1 MTRIGLDC
9 KLYRNTAVG
18 NNAYSSPIWTEIVNV
33 KDVTL
38 PLTKGEADASRRG
51 SSWKTRIGTLKD
63 ASIDFQLI
71 QQDGDASFTALLDSF
86 LLGTPIDLLV
96 LNGPITDTA
105 AQGLR
110 ATCEVFNFQDG
121 QPLEGAQT
129 FDVSCKPCPAVNPGS
144 NPPNQPIVPVWFEV
158 PGAP

>member
-9 KLYRNTAVG
+9 KLYRNTATG
-18 NNAYSSPIWTEIVNV
+18 NSAYNTPTWVEIVNA
-33 KDVTL
+33 KDVTV

-51 SSWKTRIGTLKD
+51 STWKTRIGTLKD

-71 QQDGDASFTALLDSF
+71 QQDGDASFTALFDSY
-86 LLGTPIDLLV
+86 LHGTPIDLLV
-96 LNGPITDTA
+96 LNGSITDTA

-110 ATCEVFNFQDG
+110 ATCEVFNFQDS
-121 QPLEGAQT
+121 QALEGAQT
-129 FDVSCKPCPAVNPGS
+129 FDVSAKPCPATNPGS
-144 NPPNQPIVPVWFEV
+144 TPPGAPIVPVWFEV